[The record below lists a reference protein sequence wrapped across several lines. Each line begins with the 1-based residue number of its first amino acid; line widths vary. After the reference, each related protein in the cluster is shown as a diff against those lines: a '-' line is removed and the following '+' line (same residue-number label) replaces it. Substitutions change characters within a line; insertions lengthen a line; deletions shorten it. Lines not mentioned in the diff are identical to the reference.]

1 MLNDENMWYHH
12 KMRRKQKS
20 IDMTTEFLTYLE
32 LFRNANR
39 LKSLFIHSR
48 LFMPSKTQLGKKYHS
63 GQRF

>member
-1 MLNDENMWYHH
+1 MKTWYHQ

-48 LFMPSKTQLGKKYHS
+48 LLTHSKTQLGKKYHS

>member
-1 MLNDENMWYHH
+1 MLNYENMWYHQE
-12 KMRRKQKS
+12 MRRKQKS

-32 LFRNANR
+32 LLRNANR

-48 LFMPSKTQLGKKYHS
+48 LFTHSKTQLGEKYHS